1 MSRTIALF
9 VTLRTRLE
17 ESNTEIRKIQNRDQL
32 TGLATLEAF
41 KSVFTNVIPEIPEEK
56 VKALCYFDIN
66 NFGYINENYGHQVGD
81 KVLKFLAQD
90 IAEQDYF
97 VMASR
102 LYSDFFLFLAVGDDK
117 EELQR
122 KITTQQKKFTNM
134 QNHQYPN
141 SGMGVTAGVYVIEDA
156 RMDIEQAIER
166 AGTKAGNKGYDVA
179 CTAIEMVNLMK
190 NF

>member
-1 MSRTIALF
+1 M
-9 VTLRTRLE
+9 
-17 ESNTEIRKIQNRDQL
+17 
-32 TGLATLEAF
+32 EAF
-41 KSVFTNVIPEIPEEK
+41 KSVFANVIPEIPKEK

-102 LYSDFFLFLAVGDDK
+102 LYSDFFLFLAVGDNK

-134 QNHQYPN
+134 QKINNTHLN
-141 SGMGVTAGVYVIEDA
+141 
-156 RMDIEQAIER
+156 
-166 AGTKAGNKGYDVA
+166 TKGNQKRNQN
-179 CTAIEMVNLMK
+179 ILR
-190 NF
+190 